1 MPGLLETVPKSREVL
16 EFLARIPA
24 RRPPG
29 ENREY
34 VRALFP
40 LLAEAR
46 RKGHGFV
53 KIAEIL
59 GRHGIVISRST
70 LERHYR
76 TLETEETVE
85 PNMVSPAE
93 ASKEPETQEEPAR
106 QEAAQKQPEDSYG
119 FVEGET
125 YRLHVKRKDGTERT
139 LIAQY
144 EGFWNGKYSFTYQ
157 HPTGLRDW
165 TINSAAL
172 KYYEVTRI

>member
-16 EFLARIPA
+16 EILTRIPA

-40 LLAEAR
+40 MLAEAR

-59 GRHGIVISRST
+59 GWYGIVISRST

-76 TLETEETVE
+76 ALE
-85 PNMVSPAE
+85 AE
-93 ASKEPETQEEPAR
+93 GPSGHEHREAPGL
-106 QEAAQKQPEDSYG
+106 QEAAQEQPEDSYG
-119 FVEGET
+119 FVVGES
-125 YRLHVKRKDGTERT
+125 YRLHVGRKDGTVRT
-139 LIAQY
+139 LFACF
-144 EGFWNGKYSFTYQ
+144 EGFWDGKYCFTYQ
-157 HPTGLRDW
+157 HPSGVRQW
-165 TINSAAL
+165 TVTPAAL
-172 KYYEVTRI
+172 KYYKVSRL

>member
-16 EFLARIPA
+16 EILTRIPA

-76 TLETEETVE
+76 ALETENAAGAEEDVTDPYGLIPSVSYKLTNKDNGKQRIGCFEGIQDGKYVFVLLGNCGTVE
-85 PNMVSPAE
+85 KHLSPE
-93 ASKEPETQEEPAR
+93 AM
-106 QEAAQKQPEDSYG
+106 
-119 FVEGET
+119 
-125 YRLHVKRKDGTERT
+125 
-139 LIAQY
+139 
-144 EGFWNGKYSFTYQ
+144 Q
-157 HPTGLRDW
+157 H
-165 TINSAAL
+165 
-172 KYYEVTRI
+172 YEVSQL